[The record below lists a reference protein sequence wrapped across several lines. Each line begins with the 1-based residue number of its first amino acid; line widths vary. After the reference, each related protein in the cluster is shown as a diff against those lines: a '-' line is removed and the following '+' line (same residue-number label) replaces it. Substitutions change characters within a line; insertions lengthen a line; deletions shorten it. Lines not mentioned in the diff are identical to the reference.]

1 MMAARLLLIHYGRRC
16 TARASPVL
24 ATTPMRTALTVAAI
38 WLLSVGAWT
47 WAVAE
52 LSGPHSTAPT
62 ATTAPWSVHGMR

>member
-16 TARASPVL
+16 TARVSPVL

-38 WLLSVGAWT
+38 LLLSVGAWA

-52 LSGPHSTAPT
+52 LSGPHSTA
-62 ATTAPWSVHGMR
+62 ATTAPWPVHGLR